1 MSKKTQRLSFN
12 LDPELHEK
20 LRRIA
25 VMKQITMTD
34 VAIEVFENYVEKE
47 QHILDWYADVFE
59 KNNDKRIK
67 ADE

>member
-34 VAIEVFENYVEKE
+34 VAIEVFEKYVEKE

-67 ADE
+67 AEE

>member
-34 VAIEVFENYVEKE
+34 VAIEVFEKYV
-47 QHILDWYADVFE
+47 
-59 KNNDKRIK
+59 
-67 ADE
+67 